1 MKGFPYSSV
10 GKEFTC
16 GAGDLG
22 SIRGLGRSPGEGKGA
37 THFSPQPH
45 TPFSENAHC
54 PLPPVR
60 FALANAALLA
70 TAGWLSSR

>member
-37 THFSPQPH
+37 THS
-45 TPFSENAHC
+45 SI
-54 PLPPVR
+54 
-60 FALANAALLA
+60 LAWRTDEKHINVLTVLI
-70 TAGWLSSR
+70 LSTFL